1 MRTMRRLDQPF
12 KTGFQVRDRLVWAVG
27 ILVFL
32 LGTTIVLF
40 GSQTYFDRNQFR
52 NDFHKLLYHQRVIT
66 LALKLLSD
74 AKDLETGQRGFLLT
88 DNSSYLEPYQNSRKT
103 IIAHLDMLLSVSR
116 KSPSI
121 LAEAQKTGGLIAREI
136 SILNRA
142 IVTQEVSGQKTAL
155 KIITDGEPKARM
167 DALRISVGNIL
178 LIQNREITILE
189 SIAFKDRRIIR
200 RNFLLFL
207 GSSFLFILIT
217 IVIIYQEIR
226 KNSKLL
232 KRLEEESSHDELTGI
247 PNRRFLQEWSK
258 VEILQ
263 DRNKEFS
270 FTLLYLDLNHFKAV
284 NDQLGHAAGDHVL
297 KAAVKRFQS
306 ALREGD
312 LLVRIGG
319 DEFIAIIRGTLS
331 PMEKELLVQRLRRTL
346 LHPSIIPGNVSI
358 PFGLSVG
365 IASYPDD
372 GDHLDD
378 LLRAADKDMYQDKMS
393 QKTGRSTKMDSV

>member
-1 MRTMRRLDQPF
+1 MRN
-12 KTGFQVRDRLVWAVG
+12 RLVWAVG

-32 LGTTIVLF
+32 LGATIILF
-40 GSQTYFDRNQFR
+40 GAQTYLDRSQFR
-52 NDFHKLLYHQRVIT
+52 KDFQKLLYHQRVIT

-88 DNSSYLEPYQNSRKT
+88 DDPSYLEPYQDSRKT

-142 IVTQEVSGQKTAL
+142 IVTQEVSGQKMAL
-155 KIITDGEPKARM
+155 KIITGGEPKERM
-167 DALRISVGNIL
+167 DALRVSVGKIL
-178 LIQNREITILE
+178 LRQNREITLIE
-189 SIAFKDRRIIR
+189 SLAFKDRRMVR
-200 RNFLLFL
+200 RNFFLFL
-207 GSSFLFILIT
+207 GSSFLFIFIA

-226 KNSKLL
+226 RNSKLL

-247 PNRRFLQEWSK
+247 PNRRFLQEWAK
-258 VEILQ
+258 VEMQ
-263 DRNKEFS
+263 DRNKTFS
-270 FTLLYLDLNHFKAV
+270 FTLLYLDLNQFKAI
-284 NDQLGHAAGDHVL
+284 NDQLGHEAGDHVL
-297 KAAVKRFQS
+297 KMAVKRFQS

-331 PMEKELLVQRLRRTL
+331 PMDKELLTQRLKVTL
-346 LHPSIIPGNVSI
+346 LHPSIIPKNLPI
-358 PFGLSVG
+358 AFGLSVG
-365 IASYPDD
+365 IASYPED

-378 LLRAADKDMYQDKMS
+378 LLRAADKNMYQDKVS
-393 QKTGRSTKMDSV
+393 QKTVRSSKN